1 MIGSGDQIR
10 EFPTLS
16 QPPLGAD
23 EMEPAIQSVARRVE
37 ATIRVGRSWRAGRGK
52 QGAQQSHSIGN
63 RLDIADAEKSIRSL
77 RVSLSKA
84 KRTTRTNEERIST
97 LEEENEQLEL
107 LITMLLRR
115 LQEKNLLDGDEILS
129 LTEII
134 DPPEEKD

>member
-1 MIGSGDQIR
+1 MGWMRTILLGD
-10 EFPTLS
+10 
-16 QPPLGAD
+16 
-23 EMEPAIQSVARRVE
+23 
-37 ATIRVGRSWRAGRGK
+37 
-52 QGAQQSHSIGN
+52 IGN
-63 RLDIADAEKSIRSL
+63 RLDIADAEKSIRAL

-84 KRTTRTNEERIST
+84 KRTTRTNEERISI

>member
-1 MIGSGDQIR
+1 MGWMRTILLGD
-10 EFPTLS
+10 
-16 QPPLGAD
+16 
-23 EMEPAIQSVARRVE
+23 
-37 ATIRVGRSWRAGRGK
+37 
-52 QGAQQSHSIGN
+52 IGN
-63 RLDIADAEKSIRSL
+63 RLDIEDAEKGIRAL

-84 KRTTRTNEERIST
+84 KRTTRTNEERISN

-115 LQEKNLLDGDEILS
+115 MQEKNLFNGDEIRS

>member
-1 MIGSGDQIR
+1 MGWMRTILLGD
-10 EFPTLS
+10 
-16 QPPLGAD
+16 
-23 EMEPAIQSVARRVE
+23 
-37 ATIRVGRSWRAGRGK
+37 
-52 QGAQQSHSIGN
+52 IGN
-63 RLDIADAEKSIRSL
+63 RLDIEDAEKGIRAL
-77 RVSLSKA
+77 RLSLSKA

>member
-1 MIGSGDQIR
+1 MGWMRTILLGD
-10 EFPTLS
+10 
-16 QPPLGAD
+16 
-23 EMEPAIQSVARRVE
+23 
-37 ATIRVGRSWRAGRGK
+37 
-52 QGAQQSHSIGN
+52 IGN

>member
-1 MIGSGDQIR
+1 MGWMRTILLGD
-10 EFPTLS
+10 
-16 QPPLGAD
+16 
-23 EMEPAIQSVARRVE
+23 
-37 ATIRVGRSWRAGRGK
+37 
-52 QGAQQSHSIGN
+52 IGN
-63 RLDIADAEKSIRSL
+63 HLDIADAEKSIRSL